1 MAAAP
6 PTPHDALF
14 RGVFGDPEHA
24 FAHLRTL
31 LPDAVARALE
41 SGSLEPLAE
50 TFVDGRLAERQCDL
64 LYRVRLAG
72 EQALLYLLLE
82 HLSRVDPRMPVRL
95 LRYLARI
102 PDGRLAGVALVR
114 LILLLLKHGRDP
126 DLFARLAGW
135 ADLFREVLRRQGWH
149 SLDLVL
155 ECVVGVAEVP
165 GETLAGFFRSQV
177 DHHAGEAIMT
187 LAEQMRQQGRAEGW
201 QQGREEGRQ
210 EGQRRLLVRMLQLRF
225 RAVPEAVLRR
235 IDMARTDELDAW
247 AEMLLVAGSPEE
259 VVAEKAPRSAEI
271 RREDSPCR
279 PAGSVRSKART
290 PDRVV
295 RPGRRREW
303 ADGRCQRADSG
314 LLVLSHPTL
323 QPTGRSRTRRDRT
336 AR

>member
-14 RGVFGDPEHA
+14 RGVFGDREHA

-41 SGSLEPLAE
+41 PGSLEPLAE

-201 QQGREEGRQ
+201 QQGGRRADRRAS
-210 EGQRRLLVRMLQLRF
+210 GASWSGCSSSTSARSPRRSSGGSTWPARTSWTPGPKCCWSRAHRRRWSPRRLHDL
-225 RAVPEAVLRR
+225 
-235 IDMARTDELDAW
+235 
-247 AEMLLVAGSPEE
+247 
-259 VVAEKAPRSAEI
+259 PRSAEMTLPAAQQAVSEATPAH
-271 RREDSPCR
+271 RTASSGLAG
-279 PAGSVRSKART
+279 AGSGPMVVASAPIPGLWSYPT
-290 PDRVV
+290 PRCKI
-295 RPGRRREW
+295 GR
-303 ADGRCQRADSG
+303 AH
-314 LLVLSHPTL
+314 V
-323 QPTGRSRTRRDRT
+323 
-336 AR
+336 